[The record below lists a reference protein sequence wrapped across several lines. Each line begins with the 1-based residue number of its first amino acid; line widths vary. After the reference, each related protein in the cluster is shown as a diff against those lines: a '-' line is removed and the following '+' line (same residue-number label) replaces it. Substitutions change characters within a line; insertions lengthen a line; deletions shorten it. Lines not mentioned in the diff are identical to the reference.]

1 MHDEGTVT
9 ESDIDG
15 YLAAADRLLPV
26 GQSFHL
32 IVDQRDCKVL
42 LGPEQARMVEVM
54 DFFAQ
59 RGLSRVAVVTTSAI
73 VAMQMNRLAADSPAG
88 KIQLAIDGTDPAGA
102 KSRSTG
108 VADGKRP
115 AVHVSD
121 GSQLRPGPRIVCSP
135 ALGSPQTACTA

>member
-1 MHDEGTVT
+1 MTLEKSKQGFRCTMQGTVT

-15 YLAAADRLLPV
+15 YLADADRLLPV

-54 DFFAQ
+54 DFFAR

-73 VAMQMNRLAADSPAG
+73 VAMQMNRLAAESPAG
-88 KIQLAIDGTDPAGA
+88 KIQLAIDGTDPRWDQIALDW
-102 KSRSTG
+102 
-108 VADGKRP
+108 VVEGKRP
-115 AVHVSD
+115 
-121 GSQLRPGPRIVCSP
+121 
-135 ALGSPQTACTA
+135 